1 VDRPATFFAKP
12 SAWRA
17 WLRKNHAKA
26 TELWV
31 GFHKT
36 RTGKPSLT
44 WKESVDEA
52 LCFGWIDGLRQGIDD
67 GSYRIRFT
75 PRKATSIWSK
85 ANIARVAELEAEGR
99 MTEAGRAAFAKR
111 KEAKSGVYSF
121 ERESPAEL
129 PPEWQSRFE
138 KKKKAWSFFS
148 AQAPSYRRVAYH
160 WVTSAKQEATR
171 LRRFE
176 LLLADSEAGL
186 RVGPHRPTKRS
197 ARTPCRR
204 A

>member
-1 VDRPATFFAKP
+1 LNRPATFFTKP
-12 SAWRA
+12 AAWRA
-17 WLRKNHAKA
+17 WLEKNHGRK

-36 RTGKPSLT
+36 STGKPSIT

-67 GSYRIRFT
+67 ASYRIRFT

-85 ANIARVAELEAEGR
+85 LNIARVAELEAEGR
-99 MTEAGRAAFAKR
+99 MTDAGRAAFANR

-121 ERESPAEL
+121 ERDKPAEL
-129 PPEWQSRFE
+129 PVEWQSRFE
-138 KKKKAWSFFS
+138 KKKKAWTFFS
-148 AQAPSYRRVAYH
+148 SQAPSYRRVAYH
-160 WVTSAKQEATR
+160 WVMSAKRDPTR

-176 LLLADSEAGL
+176 QLLADSDAAL
-186 RVGPHRPTKRS
+186 RVKPLRPTS
-197 ARTPCRR
+197 S
-204 A
+204 